1 MLIRGSCVIG
11 VAGAALAALT
21 AAGCVH
27 EPLAG
32 PATARATSAAPA
44 AGTGT
49 ARLVVQNQNF
59 ADMKV
64 YAARSGSVAARLG
77 MATGLSTTTF
87 AIPPSLFY
95 DGTLEL
101 VVRPIGGTSVTGS
114 GQLLVS
120 SGQTITFTIQ
130 PLLPAS
136 MATVR

>member
-1 MLIRGSCVIG
+1 MLTRRSGIIG
-11 VAGAALAALT
+11 AAGAALAALT
-21 AAGCVH
+21 AAGCARNAQAVS
-27 EPLAG
+27 A
-32 PATARATSAAPA
+32 ARATSAAPA

-114 GQLLVS
+114 GQLLVN